1 MIENCKTIVANMRRC
16 VRNHQSA
23 NIGGGLF
30 GPAEIGAAADKI
42 DSACDLLVALESII
56 AAENHGRM
64 ITANEMDGYGQGC
77 TLKHCAPKRIS
88 QPHEDRR

>member
-64 ITANEMDGYGQGC
+64 ITANEMDGCRAAIAKARG
-77 TLKHCAPKRIS
+77 IS
-88 QPHEDRR
+88 